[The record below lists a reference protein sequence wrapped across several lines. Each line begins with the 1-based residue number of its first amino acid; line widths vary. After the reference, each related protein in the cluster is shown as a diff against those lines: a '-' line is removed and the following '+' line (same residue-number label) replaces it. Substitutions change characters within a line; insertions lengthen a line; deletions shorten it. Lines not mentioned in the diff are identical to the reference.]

1 MEHFI
6 GQLTDQ
12 QRIKLI
18 EFLESMTSDN
28 WKIKTDLSKFAG
40 SIDQDDL
47 ELMKQAIADG
57 CEKIDTIL

>member
-1 MEHFI
+1 
-6 GQLTDQ
+6 
-12 QRIKLI
+12 
-18 EFLESMTSDN
+18 MTSDN